1 MSTFT
6 QIYLQIVYST
16 KNRIPALKESR
27 RKELSGYI
35 WGILKNKRC
44 HLYRIG
50 GVDDH
55 IHMLTSLHPTVD
67 LASLIRDM
75 KTSTTT
81 WIRKE
86 SIYFRFPGWQTGYGA
101 FSKSHAD
108 KGAVMKYIT
117 RQAEHHK
124 TVSFIDELK
133 ALLREE
139 GIAFDERYL
148 E

>member
-6 QIYLQIVYST
+6 QIYSHIVYST
-16 KNRIPALKESR
+16 KNRMPVLKESR
-27 RKELSGYI
+27 RKDLYGYI

-86 SIYFRFPGWQTGYGA
+86 NVYPRFPGWQEGYGA
-101 FSKSHAD
+101 FTKSHAD
-108 KGAVMKYIT
+108 KDRVIGYIT

-124 TVSFIDELK
+124 TVSFIDELRT
-133 ALLREE
+133 LLHEE
-139 GIAFDERYL
+139 GIVFDERYL